1 MKLLTYL
8 AEVFYQEREQNFT
21 EKLIKAMAIFAVLDK
36 YDAADFERLKY
47 LEENTSASMKLSLY
61 KLDQRVN
68 PAKKEFSGVT
78 NNVILTNNEGKKIRL
93 TEYGIQHALCVAI
106 REVVEIVTRNLKP
119 FAEELDFYGGEED
132 ESSSAFKV

>member
-21 EKLIKAMAIFAVLDK
+21 EKLIKAMAIFAALDQ
-36 YDAADFERLKY
+36 YDTEDFKRLQYIEK
-47 LEENTSASMKLSLY
+47 NTSQSMLISLY

-78 NNVILTNNEGKKIRL
+78 NNVILTRNDGKKIRL
-93 TEYGIQHALCVAI
+93 TEYAIQQALCQAI

-119 FAEELDFYGGEED
+119 FAEELEFYGGDED
-132 ESSSAFKV
+132 ESDSSFKV